1 MSIEQHLKIKI
12 KQLEKTNYMSK
23 KNSYIGIS
31 FVILIFGIYVVRNL
45 DDRITNQTIIDSN
58 RLNKKNDVK
67 ELTSNNLFVYNKVP
81 SFEFTNQDGNV
92 INNETY
98 KGKVYVVEFFFTTCP
113 TICPIMNQKMLLIQK
128 EFAENSKVGIA
139 SISITPAIDRQEI
152 LKKYAISNGITHKN
166 WHLLSGKSEETV
178 FNLSN
183 NGFKLYAGVDNKVEH
198 GGFEHSGLF
207 ALVDKTGTIRSRK
220 DNQGNPILYYR
231 AIEDGSFPDQI
242 NELKEDI
249 KILLNEYN

>member
-1 MSIEQHLKIKI
+1 MS
-12 KQLEKTNYMSK
+12 N

-45 DDRITNQTIIDSN
+45 DDRISNETIIDSN

-81 SFEFTNQDGNV
+81 SFEFINQDGNV